1 METLLDLAQI
11 AAAVMTIAGA
21 VGMFVK
27 WVVVKP
33 IKIYIDQATA
43 QIAPNA
49 NGGRSLNDLVSKVD
63 DLKEMVK
70 DHINNHDTPKY

>member
-1 METLLDLAQI
+1 MTILFTLAQY
-11 AAAVMTIAGA
+11 AAALMTIAGF

-27 WVVVKP
+27 WAVVKP
-33 IKIYIDQATA
+33 IKLYIDQATA

-49 NGGRSLNDLVSKVD
+49 NGGRSLNDLVTKVD

-70 DHINNHDTPKY
+70 DHINNHDTPK

>member
-1 METLLDLAQI
+1 MDALINLAQI

-21 VGMFVK
+21 IGMFVK

-33 IKIYIDQATA
+33 IKLYIDQATQ

-49 NGGRSLNDLVSKVD
+49 NGGRSLNDLVTKVD
-63 DLKEMVK
+63 DLKDMVK
-70 DHINNHDTPKY
+70 DHINNHDTPN

>member
-1 METLLDLAQI
+1 MAILFTLAQY
-11 AAAVMTIAGA
+11 AAALMTIAGF

-27 WVVVKP
+27 WAVVKP
-33 IKIYIDQATA
+33 IKLYIDQATA

-49 NGGRSLNDLVSKVD
+49 NGGRSLNDLVTKVD

-70 DHINNHDTPKY
+70 DHINNHDTPK

>member
-1 METLLDLAQI
+1 MEFLLAVAQV
-11 AAAVMTIAGA
+11 AAAVMTIAAA

-27 WVVVKP
+27 WAVVKP

-49 NGGRSLNDLVSKVD
+49 NGGRSLNDLVTKVD
-63 DLKEMVK
+63 DLKDMIKE
-70 DHINNHDTPKY
+70 HIKNHDTPK

>member
-1 METLLDLAQI
+1 MNVLLTIAQY
-11 AAAVMTIAGA
+11 AAALMTIAAA

-33 IKIYIDQATA
+33 VKLYIDQATA

-49 NGGRSLNDLVSKVD
+49 NGGRSLNDLVTKVD
-63 DLKEMVK
+63 DLKALVNRHLQE
-70 DHINNHDTPKY
+70 HDTPK

>member
-1 METLLDLAQI
+1 MNVVLTIAQY
-11 AAAVMTIAGA
+11 AAALMTIAAA

-33 IKIYIDQATA
+33 VKLYIDQATA

-49 NGGRSLNDLVSKVD
+49 NGGRSLNDLVTKVD
-63 DLKEMVK
+63 DLKGLLNKHLQE
-70 DHINNHDTPKY
+70 HDTPK